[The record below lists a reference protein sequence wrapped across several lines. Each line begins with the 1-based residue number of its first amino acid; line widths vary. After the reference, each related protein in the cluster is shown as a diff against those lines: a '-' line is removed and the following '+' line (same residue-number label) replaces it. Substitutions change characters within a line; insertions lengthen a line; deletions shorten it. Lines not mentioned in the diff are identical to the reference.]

1 MDLSSNLFQIALRDG
16 MSFVLSLRPK
26 IVVPLTTTP
35 DFDLPVPLQSTEF
48 NEECPQ
54 AQSPTQSPI
63 PPPSRIPP
71 ASASDE
77 SGDIHSLIRKFLF
90 FILM

>member
-1 MDLSSNLFQIALRDG
+1 MDLSSYLFQIALRDG

-26 IVVPLTTTP
+26 AVVPLTTTR
-35 DFDLPVPLQSTEF
+35 DCDLSDPVQPTEF

-54 AQSPTQSPI
+54 APSPTPYPI
-63 PPPSRIPP
+63 PPPP
-71 ASASDE
+71 ASDE
-77 SGDIHSLIRKFLF
+77 SGDIHNLIQKFLF